1 MRMLLSA
8 STDIRFGEDGGYQ
21 TIGEV
26 FREGG
31 QTFILGMLTV
41 FLSLSLLWGI
51 LELFHLLCFTLP
63 QKRKAA
69 KVPEAPLPTETATV
83 EQPTD
88 DTELV
93 AVIAA
98 AIAAAQA
105 DNPSGE
111 FRVVSFRRK

>member
-8 STDIRFGEDGGYQ
+8 SADIRFGEDGGYQ

-41 FLSLSLLWGI
+41 FLSLTLLWGI
-51 LELFHLLCFTLP
+51 LELFHFLCFTLP
-63 QKRKAA
+63 QKLKTV
-69 KVPEAPLPTETATV
+69 KVPEAPLPEESQAV
-83 EQPTD
+83 DQSTD

-98 AIAAAQA
+98 AIAAAQE
-105 DNPSGE
+105 DNPGGE